1 MNITTVCS
9 ETPFSKNMFHIE
21 TSQLTCIANPIT
33 DFYMIQVNKLNVND
47 VIKATFSIFFF
58 FPFQLLIFCQQL
70 I

>member
-21 TSQLTCIANPIT
+21 TSQLTCTANPIT
-33 DFYMIQVNKLNVND
+33 DFYMIQVNKLNVNY